1 MLISACGG
9 GPHGH
14 AGNGREVVVMAAA
27 SLIDAVEAVDGHFD
41 GSPGI
46 VAVVAGSSTLL
57 AQLAA
62 GADADVL
69 ITADAATM
77 DRAAAEGLV
86 QGAPVVIAANALV
99 LATAAD
105 NPGHVTGLG
114 DLARGDLLVGLCA
127 VEVPCGA
134 LAQRALEGAG
144 VAASVDTLEPNV
156 RALAAKLS
164 LGELDAGL
172 VYRTD
177 AAMAGLATV
186 DAPELHGHTNR
197 YYIASVSADPRPE
210 VLAVIDGFTEPG
222 GAGVEALLTYGF
234 GPP

>member
-1 MLISACGG
+1 
-9 GPHGH
+9 
-14 AGNGREVVVMAAA
+14 MAAA

-41 GSPGI
+41 GSPGV

-99 LATAAD
+99 LATAAG

-144 VAASVDTLEPNV
+144 VDGADIVRGASEAGCGVDC
-156 RALAAKLS
+156 
-164 LGELDAGL
+164 AG
-172 VYRTD
+172 
-177 AAMAGLATV
+177 
-186 DAPELHGHTNR
+186 
-197 YYIASVSADPRPE
+197 S
-210 VLAVIDGFTEPG
+210 PG
-222 GAGVEALLTYGF
+222 DSCRDTPG
-234 GPP
+234 